1 MLDTKTISIFEG
13 ILNEELSDRI
23 FLPQCTIQDG
33 FISQGKNWL
42 GDKPRC
48 DYGLVIFQI
57 VYDKDVFP
65 DRFHLGSAVFVSV
78 GQDWS
83 LQHYKI
89 DNTMGI

>member
-1 MLDTKTISIFEG
+1 MLDNKTISTFED
-13 ILNEELSDRI
+13 ILNEELSGI
-23 FLPQCTIQDG
+23 KSGCIQDG
-33 FISQGKNWL
+33 FISYGKNWL
-42 GDKPRC
+42 WDKPRC

-65 DRFHLGSAVFVSV
+65 DYFHLGSAVFVSV

-89 DNTMGI
+89 DTTMGI

>member
-1 MLDTKTISIFEG
+1 MLDTKTISIFED
-13 ILNEELSDRI
+13 ILNEELSGI
-23 FLPQCTIQDG
+23 KSGCIQDG
-33 FISQGKNWL
+33 FISHGKNWL
-42 GDKPRC
+42 WDKPRC

-65 DRFHLGSAVFVSV
+65 DYFHLGSAVFVSV

-89 DNTMGI
+89 DTTMGI

>member
-1 MLDTKTISIFEG
+1 MLDTNTISTLEG
-13 ILNEELSDRI
+13 ILNERYPEDKY
-23 FLPQCTIQDG
+23 TIQDG

-65 DRFHLGSAVFVSV
+65 DYFHLGSAVFVSV

-89 DNTMGI
+89 DTTMGI